1 MSSSESS
8 PVGAGLKAWA
18 RPAAGAL
25 VGAVLFFITSQVM
38 SRAGGSCMI
47 LCNPLIAI
55 PYGAVL
61 GIFAS
66 GGPVKPDANTESSSA
81 S

>member
-1 MSSSESS
+1 MASTETTLT
-8 PVGAGLKAWA
+8 GLARSWG

-38 SRAGGSCMI
+38 GRAGGTCMI
-47 LCNPLIAI
+47 LCNPLVAI
-55 PYGAVL
+55 PYGAIL

-66 GGPVKPDANTESSSA
+66 GGPMKSEGTAPGDHAA
-81 S
+81 R